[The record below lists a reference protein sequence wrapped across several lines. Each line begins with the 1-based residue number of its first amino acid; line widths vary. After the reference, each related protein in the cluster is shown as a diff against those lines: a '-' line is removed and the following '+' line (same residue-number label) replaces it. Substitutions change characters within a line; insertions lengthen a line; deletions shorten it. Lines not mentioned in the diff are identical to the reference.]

1 MNDVMVFPRSEQET
15 TINFSRYDD
24 MIEVYTSDST
34 VITKLNKVV
43 ATENIDVITTD
54 VDGRITS
61 AIYWLKPRQLS
72 FRKDIEPSQAQIE
85 ARREMMAKI
94 NANRK
99 SK

>member
-1 MNDVMVFPRSEQET
+1 MNDIMIFSRDEQET
-15 TINFSRYDD
+15 TISFSRYDD

-54 VDGRITS
+54 ENGRITS
-61 AIYWLKPRQLS
+61 AIFWLKPRQLS

>member
-1 MNDVMVFPRSEQET
+1 MNDVMIFARDEQET
-15 TINFSRYDD
+15 TISLYRYDD
-24 MIEVYTSDST
+24 MVEVYTSDST

-54 VDGRITS
+54 GDGRITS
-61 AIYWLKPRQLS
+61 AIFWLKPRQLS

>member
-1 MNDVMVFPRSEQET
+1 MNDVMIFSRDEQET
-15 TINFSRYDD
+15 TISFSRYDD

-54 VDGRITS
+54 ENGRITS
-61 AIYWLKPRQLS
+61 AIFWLKPIQLA

-85 ARREMMAKI
+85 ARRERMAKI